1 MKTQMKEKHTSN
13 AVHTL
18 DKKRA
23 IKYIYCNN

>member
-18 DKKRA
+18 DKKESN
-23 IKYIYCNN
+23 YIYLLQ